1 LWARQAPRRSRHLV
15 LRAGLPVRT
24 LSGRSRLS
32 TMSDAAVRPSKRHR
46 LEMRVTPEQEAL
58 IRHAAGLEGT
68 TVTAFVLDTV
78 TTRASSVIEAHRD
91 LVLSNEVFD
100 RFLAELDKP
109 AMPVPELVELF
120 HNHPKLPEA

>member
-1 LWARQAPRRSRHLV
+1 
-15 LRAGLPVRT
+15 
-24 LSGRSRLS
+24 
-32 TMSDAAVRPSKRHR
+32 
-46 LEMRVTPEQEAL
+46 MRVTPEQEAL

-120 HNHPKLPEA
+120 HLHPKLPEA